1 MSTWFITGCSSG
13 FGTEIA
19 KAALTDGHNVVATAR
34 DAGKLKDLE
43 KLGAYILS
51 LDITAPDDEINKV
64 VAQAVKKFGSID
76 ILVNNAG
83 YILEGAIE
91 EAKYLNLIGF
101 SIDTFLLHASN
112 SSCTPLFLLLRI
124 ILR

>member
-1 MSTWFITGCSSG
+1 MLTWFITGCSSG

-19 KAALTDGHNVVATAR
+19 KTAIADGHNVVATAR

-43 KLGAYILS
+43 TLGAYTLS
-51 LDITAPDDEINKV
+51 LDITAPDHEIEKV
-64 VAQAVKKFGSID
+64 VGQAITKFGSIE

-91 EAKYLNLIGF
+91 ESK
-101 SIDTFLLHASN
+101 
-112 SSCTPLFLLLRI
+112 
-124 ILR
+124 

>member
-1 MSTWFITGCSSG
+1 MPTWFITGCSSG

-19 KAALTDGHNVVATAR
+19 KTALADGHNVVATAR

-51 LDITAPDDEINKV
+51 LDITAPDDEIENV
-64 VAQAVKKFGSID
+64 VAQAVKKFGSLD
-76 ILVNNAG
+76 ILLNNAG

-91 EAKYLNLIGF
+91 EA
-101 SIDTFLLHASN
+101 
-112 SSCTPLFLLLRI
+112 R
-124 ILR
+124 